1 MASTRIHIDEARLG
15 RVQKQDRFA
24 TGVLTAIVAI
34 VMLIV
39 VSMVAYILFEGIST
53 LFQPG
58 FLTEPSRANGTQG
71 GVLYQL
77 FDSFYLLL
85 ITLIISV
92 PISLGGAV
100 FLVEYAPDG
109 PVRDIASTAIETLS
123 SLPSIVVGMFG
134 FLVFSVQL
142 GWKYSIISGAV
153 ALTMFNIP
161 ILVRVIQQALED
173 VPQAQRDACLAMGLT
188 RWEATLHILIPEA
201 MPAIVTGIVLSAG
214 RVFGEAAALLFTS
227 GMSSPVRL
235 NFLSLNLSSPTCA
248 WNVFRPG
255 ESLAVH
261 IYKIYGEGSPEAQQI
276 VWGTAALLMIC
287 VLLFNVIARNRS
299 GIVRHPGLPVERGGE
314 REARARE
321 RQGRERRGRALH
333 QGRQRVLWRPPCT
346 AQYVARLPQGRDHG
360 AHWAF
365 GLR

>member
-1 MASTRIHIDEARLG
+1 MASTCIHIDEARLG
-15 RVQKQDRFA
+15 RVQKQDRIA

-39 VSMVAYILFEGIST
+39 ISMVAYILFEGIST
-53 LFQPG
+53 LFKPG

-71 GVLYQL
+71 GVFYQL

-85 ITLIISV
+85 ITLVISV

-100 FLVEYAPDG
+100 FLVEYAPNG
-109 PVRDIASTAIETLS
+109 PIRDIASTA
-123 SLPSIVVGMFG
+123 
-134 FLVFSVQL
+134 VQL

-235 NFLSLNLSSPTCA
+235 NFLSFNLSSPTCA

-287 VLLFNVIARNRS
+287 VLLFNVIAR
-299 GIVRHPGLPVERGGE
+299 IVGKQL
-314 REARARE
+314 ARKM
-321 RQGRERRGRALH
+321 
-333 QGRQRVLWRPPCT
+333 T
-346 AQYVARLPQGRDHG
+346 AE
-360 AHWAF
+360 
-365 GLR
+365 

>member
-1 MASTRIHIDEARLG
+1 MRGRNLRRTLVAAG
-15 RVQKQDRFA
+15 RVAASAVLVLVLAVAGLLAERL
-24 TGVLTAIVAI
+24 VLTVPLTLLAMGLAGGMALLAGVYAALHHRRWGD
-34 VMLIV
+34 VGLMALAQLGMATPGFWLGMLLIV
-39 VSMVAYILFEGIST
+39 
-53 LFQPG
+53 
-58 FLTEPSRANGTQG
+58 
-71 GVLYQL
+71 
-77 FDSFYLLL
+77 
-85 ITLIISV
+85 
-92 PISLGGAV
+92 
-100 FLVEYAPDG
+100 
-109 PVRDIASTAIETLS
+109 
-123 SLPSIVVGMFG
+123 
-134 FLVFSVQL
+134 VFSVQL

-235 NFLSLNLSSPTCA
+235 NFLSFNLSSPTCA

-287 VLLFNVIARNRS
+287 VLLFNVIAR
-299 GIVRHPGLPVERGGE
+299 IVGKQL
-314 REARARE
+314 ARKM
-321 RQGRERRGRALH
+321 
-333 QGRQRVLWRPPCT
+333 T
-346 AQYVARLPQGRDHG
+346 AE
-360 AHWAF
+360 
-365 GLR
+365 

>member
-1 MASTRIHIDEARLG
+1 MASDEIDIDNARIHRAEI
-15 RVQKQDRFA
+15 QDKIA
-24 TGVLTAIVAI
+24 TGVLTAIVGL

-39 VSMVAYILFEGIST
+39 VSMVLYILFEGVGT
-53 LFQPG
+53 LFKAG
-58 FLTEPSRANGTQG
+58 FLTEPSRANGTEG
-71 GVLYQL
+71 GVAYQL
-77 FDSFYLLL
+77 FDSFYLLV
-85 ITLIISV
+85 ITLVISV

-109 PVRDIASTAIETLS
+109 PITQIASTAIETLS

-142 GWKYSIISGAV
+142 GWKYSLISGAV

-173 VPQAQRDACLAMGLT
+173 VPQSQRDACLAMGLT
-188 RWEATLHILIPEA
+188 RWEATVHVLIPAA
-201 MPAIVTGIVLSAG
+201 MPAIITGVVLSAG

-235 NFLSLNLSSPTCA
+235 NFLSLNFASPTCA

-261 IYKIYGEGSPEAQQI
+261 IYKIYGEGSPDAQAI
-276 VWGTAALLMIC
+276 VWGTAALLMVC
-287 VLLFNVIARNRS
+287 VLLFNILARIA
-299 GIVRHPGLPVERGGE
+299 GKAL
-314 REARARE
+314 ARRM
-321 RQGRERRGRALH
+321 
-333 QGRQRVLWRPPCT
+333 T
-346 AQYVARLPQGRDHG
+346 AE
-360 AHWAF
+360 
-365 GLR
+365 

>member
-134 FLVFSVQL
+134 FLVLSVQL

-235 NFLSLNLSSPTCA
+235 NLSRPTCA
-248 WNVFRPG
+248 GNVFRPG

-287 VLLFNVIARNRS
+287 ALLFNVIAR
-299 GIVRHPGLPVERGGE
+299 IVGKQL
-314 REARARE
+314 ARKM
-321 RQGRERRGRALH
+321 
-333 QGRQRVLWRPPCT
+333 T
-346 AQYVARLPQGRDHG
+346 AE
-360 AHWAF
+360 
-365 GLR
+365 